1 VRARLFAAA
10 LGGLCLA
17 AAAPA
22 FAAAPTLVEL
32 IQANDPAAL
41 KLVSRATANRAAVD
55 GTPALLWAAHNG
67 DAALV
72 RALIAAGADVK
83 ATNAFGTTAIREAS
97 MVGSTETIRALLDA
111 GADADSPSDQG
122 MTNLM
127 LVARTANLEAA
138 KLLLDRG
145 AKVNAVETEEN
156 QSALMWAAEHSQP
169 EMVRLLLSRGADP
182 NLHAKAHDYDVR
194 VSAEPRVRY
203 DPTGGQT
210 ALIYA
215 ARAGCVGCAKALVEG
230 GAKID
235 DRDPDGVTAL
245 IVATLN
251 AHFDVAAYLVK
262 AGADVN
268 RWDWWGRTPL
278 WATVDYNTLPRG
290 GRADRPTA
298 DETTSLEMIK
308 ILLAAGANPNARLK
322 FEVPMRDISPD
333 RGADQIQSTGMTPL
347 LRAAKGGDAEA
358 VDLLLK
364 AGARVDLPVERQWR
378 NPVGGMDPLMVASG
392 LGFQGNDTRGRIR
405 TQAQALATVK
415 LLLAAGAKV
424 NAQDDRGNTALTG
437 AVYRGWNDVV
447 KLLIENGA
455 DPYLNNADGKSPMD
469 AAQGK
474 VARTGLQSIVVNPE
488 TAALMARLKPPPAE
502 AAPSVKPATKNK
514 TTASA
519 STPAAA
525 VKR

>member
-1 VRARLFAAA
+1 MRAWLLAAA
-10 LGGLCLA
+10 LGALTLA
-17 AAAPA
+17 GAQGA
-22 FAAAPTLVEL
+22 FAAPSLGDLV
-32 IQANDPAAL
+32 QARDPAAL
-41 KLVSRATANRAAVD
+41 KMVSRATANQASVD
-55 GTPALLWAAHNG
+55 GTPALMWAVHN
-67 DAALV
+67 DDLPLV

-83 ATNAFGTTAIREAS
+83 ATNPFGATAMREAAPLGN
-97 MVGSTETIRALLDA
+97 VEVLKALLDA
-111 GADADSPSDQG
+111 GADVDSPSTDGQ
-122 MTNLM
+122 TTLM
-127 LVARTANLEAA
+127 LVARTANVEAA
-138 KLLLDRG
+138 KLLLDHG
-145 AKVNAVETEEN
+145 AKVNAVETLEN
-156 QSALMWAAEHSQP
+156 QSALMWAADQEQP
-169 EMVRLLLSRGADP
+169 EMLRLLLARGADA

-215 ARAGCVGCAKALVEG
+215 ARAGCTACAKALVEG
-230 GAKID
+230 GAKFN
-235 DRDPDGVTAL
+235 DRDPDGVTAM
-245 IVATLN
+245 IAATLN

-298 DETTSLEMIK
+298 DDTTSLEMIK

-347 LRAAKGGDAEA
+347 LRAAKGGDFEA
-358 VDLLLK
+358 VELLLK

-378 NPVGGMDPLMVASG
+378 NPVGGMDPLMIAAG

-405 TQAQALATVK
+405 TQPQALATVK
-415 LLLAAGAKV
+415 LLLAAGADVK
-424 NAQDDRGNTALTG
+424 AKDDRGNGALLG
-437 AVYRGWNDVV
+437 AVFRGWNDVV
-447 KLLIENGA
+447 RLLIENGA
-455 DPYLNNADGKSPMD
+455 DPYAANNDGKTAMD
-469 AAQGK
+469 AAEGK
-474 VARTGLQSIVVNPE
+474 FTTAAGTLGLQRQEVNPT
-488 TAALMARLKPPPAE
+488 TAPLIAQLRPR
-502 AAPSVKPATKNK
+502 

-519 STPAAA
+519 TATAPAAT